1 MQHSHNVLRDP
12 VVYSPKK
19 AANMLDVKVSYIKR
33 LLRNGTLKGGRMGK
47 FWRIKK
53 EDLDAFIAGLNQDD
67 HGKTGVSEDTLSKMR
82 YHGALKSKNAAPGSI
97 EKMTEN
103 IGKIKAELPAQE
115 HFEKI
120 PSIGKLKSTVLQREE
135 RKQKL
140 ESLPNFLDALSEH
153 AYPGVK
159 DLVNETPDALEA
171 KFTKEAQGSEDDQ
184 VQDEDDPLGE
194 AGFSVETIIADPDEK
209 QWRAMKPDSDS

>member
-1 MQHSHNVLRDP
+1 MQHSTNVHVDQ
-12 VVYSPKK
+12 VVYSSRKV
-19 AANMLDVKVSYIKR
+19 ANKLDVKVSYIKR
-33 LLRNGTLKGGRMGK
+33 LLRNGTLKGVKVGK

-53 EDLDAFIAGLNQDD
+53 EDYDAFIAGLNQDD
-67 HGKTGVSEDTLSKMR
+67 HGKAGVSADTLSKMR

-120 PSIGKLKSTVLQREE
+120 PSIDKLKTTVMQREE

-140 ESLPNFLDALSEH
+140 ESLPGFLDALSEQ
-153 AYPGVK
+153 AYPGAK
-159 DLVNETPDALEA
+159 ELVNEDPDALEA
-171 KFTKEAQGSEDDQ
+171 MFMNGTQTPADAHDHTEKEHPSMLEFAREQLATAPEKKPSETMK
-184 VQDEDDPLGE
+184 VGED
-194 AGFSVETIIADPDEK
+194 S
-209 QWRAMKPDSDS
+209 